1 MHGIG
6 GEQHAG
12 QAQLGDHLLGGGDLV
27 ALDVDLAVR
36 QQDRG
41 VRGEG
46 AQCLGCLAVIEM
58 VEAALQGFAVKR
70 HDRHLPRRG
79 RQQAAGVLA
88 KSVFQGVAVERL
100 QDGAQRVERRR
111 PLQGAAEQ
119 RVEHQPAL
127 LQKADDVAVR
137 RRAGQQ
143 RQYGEQQKRRQGI
156 AFARRGSGTS
166 LIAARSRENGT
177 MAASKAQELPIKKS
191 HILAQ

>member
-1 MHGIG
+1 MQGIG

-58 VEAALQGFAVKR
+58 VEAALQGFAVER
-70 HDRHLPRRG
+70 HDRHPARFRR
-79 RQQAAGVLA
+79 RQQAPGVLA
-88 KSVFQGVAVERL
+88 KGVFQGVAVECL

-111 PLQGAAEQ
+111 PLQSAAEQ
-119 RVEHQPAL
+119 RVEDDPAL

-137 RRAGQQ
+137 GRAGQQ
-143 RQYGEQQKRRQGI
+143 RQYGEQQKRRQRI
-156 AFARRGSGTS
+156 AFALRPPRIGNLTQRIEKPRERNHGSLQSSGT
-166 LIAARSRENGT
+166 ADHRVT
-177 MAASKAQELPIKKS
+177 
-191 HILAQ
+191 